1 MASGGDPFDF
11 FKSSKRSEVS
21 ELENELNHNKV
32 ERRMDALKK
41 VIIQVVNIICI
52 GHCHDDDRQGCVG
65 LVLPCAE
72 MCRDLEPRA

>member
-32 ERRMDALKK
+32 DRRMEALKK
-41 VIIQVVNIICI
+41 VFPIKQIYLFCF
-52 GHCHDDDRQGCVG
+52 R
-65 LVLPCAE
+65 
-72 MCRDLEPRA
+72 